1 MDIKNSEEKKQPTE
15 FARSFNKPQGA
26 PFPAPQ
32 RPPMPAQAKPDKTK
46 NILIAVIAVLVVAI
60 VGLAVWFFVSSA
72 AKDEKAEA
80 ERQSR
85 EAAELSLQQQLAES
99 EFDQLENEFASLENS
114 LSVSTDSV
122 KLRLTQQYESARLEV
137 ERLQAEL
144 RNTKNKSAKE
154 IADLQGQIKTLRA
167 LLQKYI
173 AEIDR
178 LNKENAQLRQEN
190 TEVKARNEELSTQV
204 AETTRQNKHLNERM
218 TLAEKLNVTGVG
230 FNALNKKG
238 KVEKKVNKAKQ
249 LLITFTIPQNNS
261 TPVGEKTIYARIT
274 TPEGQLLG
282 GGGSFSFEGTT
293 VSCSAKT
300 KIEYGGQEIGG
311 IRIYYDVNTA
321 LNPGD
326 YTVELFADNYRLFNR
341 KFNLK

>member
-1 MDIKNSEEKKQPTE
+1 MEIQNNDENKQPTE
-15 FARSFNKPQGA
+15 FARKFDKTPGTRPASTTEPTNLA
-26 PFPAPQ
+26 PSN
-32 RPPMPAQAKPDKTK
+32 PDKTK
-46 NILIAVIAVLVVAI
+46 SILIAVIAVLAVAI
-60 VGLAVWFFVSSA
+60 VGMAVWFFVSSS
-72 AKDEKAEA
+72 AKDEQVEA
-80 ERQSR
+80 ERLSR
-85 EAAELSLQQQLAES
+85 EAAEQSYQQKLAEN

-114 LSVSTDSV
+114 LSISTDSV

-137 ERLQAEL
+137 ERLQTEL
-144 RNTKNKSAKE
+144 KNSKSKSAKE
-154 IADLQGQIKTLRA
+154 IADLQNQIKTLRA

-190 TEVKARNEELSTQV
+190 TEVKARNQQLSSQV
-204 AETTRQNKHLNERM
+204 EETTRQNKHLNERM

-238 KVEKKVNKAKQ
+238 KVEKKVKKAKQ

-282 GGGSFSFEGTT
+282 GGGSFTFEDAT

-300 KIEYGGQEIGG
+300 TIEYGGQEIGG
-311 IRIYYDVNTA
+311 IHIYYDVNTA

-326 YTVELFADNYRLFNR
+326 YTVELFVDNYRICNK

>member
-1 MDIKNSEEKKQPTE
+1 
-15 FARSFNKPQGA
+15 
-26 PFPAPQ
+26 
-32 RPPMPAQAKPDKTK
+32 
-46 NILIAVIAVLVVAI
+46 
-60 VGLAVWFFVSSA
+60 
-72 AKDEKAEA
+72 
-80 ERQSR
+80 
-85 EAAELSLQQQLAES
+85 
-99 EFDQLENEFASLENS
+99 
-114 LSVSTDSV
+114 
-122 KLRLTQQYESARLEV
+122 
-137 ERLQAEL
+137 
-144 RNTKNKSAKE
+144 
-154 IADLQGQIKTLRA
+154 
-167 LLQKYI
+167 
-173 AEIDR
+173 
-178 LNKENAQLRQEN
+178 
-190 TEVKARNEELSTQV
+190 
-204 AETTRQNKHLNERM
+204 M

-238 KVEKKVNKAKQ
+238 KVEKKVKKAKQ

>member
-15 FARSFNKPQGA
+15 FARSFNKSQGA

-238 KVEKKVNKAKQ
+238 KVEKKVKKAKQ

-261 TPVGEKTIYARIT
+261 TP
-274 TPEGQLLG
+274 
-282 GGGSFSFEGTT
+282 
-293 VSCSAKT
+293 
-300 KIEYGGQEIGG
+300 
-311 IRIYYDVNTA
+311 D
-321 LNPGD
+321 
-326 YTVELFADNYRLFNR
+326 R
-341 KFNLK
+341 KSVV